1 MTPASLRSNV
11 GVMRLRRMF
20 KTSLSLPKHLLKMD
34 CDSPALP
41 RPSIS
46 YKDKVLDNSME
57 TLTEDLLP
65 LDDDDIELLDDDFV
79 VGESNGIPLID
90 FSDHVQ
96 SLTLKSMGY
105 TLIIK
110 IFQKVSSKSLGKRG
124 TTSDDK
130 QLTNSLLKVPGN
142 SLVSAQ
148 VPSSFDTCS
157 SLMTVPIDV
166 AEHGQVAMID

>member
-1 MTPASLRSNV
+1 MADAPDDPR
-11 GVMRLRRMF
+11 
-20 KTSLSLPKHLLKMD
+20 LPKKQRRRD
-34 CDSPALP
+34 EASSDVQDITVPAQALA
-41 RPSIS
+41 
-46 YKDKVLDNSME
+46 E
-57 TLTEDLLP
+57 
-65 LDDDDIELLDDDFV
+65 
-79 VGESNGIPLID
+79 NGFRL
-90 FSDHVQ
+90 Q
-96 SLTLKSMGY
+96 CCKLEQ
-105 TLIIK
+105 